1 MAAAAED
8 NKPSF
13 CLPKNIVRLFPCFIG
28 QRSQHVAQGLT
39 AAREL
44 RLLGNTGRHEMTV
57 HPLQPQVKAQ
67 NLVCVNKV
75 MCGAAEATN
84 PGRCPN
90 ATWNNVGSKTR
101 SAVSNNRHYAPRE
114 QWHLLT
120 LGTEE
125 MDKTLRQPRTDG
137 GVL

>member
-1 MAAAAED
+1 M
-8 NKPSF
+8 
-13 CLPKNIVRLFPCFIG
+13 
-28 QRSQHVAQGLT
+28 AQGLT

-44 RLLGNTGRHEMTV
+44 RVLRSTSRHEMTV

-75 MCGAAEATN
+75 MCGAAGATN
-84 PGRCPN
+84 PGHGPGAAGNN
-90 ATWNNVGSKTR
+90 AGSEMR
-101 SAVSNNRHYAPRE
+101 AAVSNNGHYAPRE

-125 MDKTLRQPRTDG
+125 VDKTLSQPRNRWRCSPVARCVQLTAGRDCC
-137 GVL
+137 GVVFTPTCRWKRNCG